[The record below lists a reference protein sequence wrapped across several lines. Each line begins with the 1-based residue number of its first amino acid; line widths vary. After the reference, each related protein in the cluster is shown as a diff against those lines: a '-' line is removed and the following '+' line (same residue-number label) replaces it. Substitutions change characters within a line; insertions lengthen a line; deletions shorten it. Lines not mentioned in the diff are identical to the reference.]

1 MEFYEHLGTHIDA
14 PIHFGAGRQTLEEI
28 PARNLIGPGVVLD
41 VREKVKNNS
50 DYVVTVQDIKGKMTL
65 FQPYLEHLYIKLP
78 VHWKYTLGHSRA
90 A

>member
-50 DYVVTVQDIKGKMTL
+50 DYAVTVQDINGKMAL
-65 FQPYLEHLYIKLP
+65 FHPCLKHRYLKIP
-78 VHWKYTLGHSRA
+78 MQWIYTFGHA
-90 A
+90 AQ